1 MWGTISVHLILCIL
15 TYLAVMFLPVSYATE
30 NSGVAARHSNPDNS
44 FVRHTG
50 VNNRAEYFFL
60 DAQITS
66 QGANKFGKQI
76 QI

>member
-1 MWGTISVHLILCIL
+1 
-15 TYLAVMFLPVSYATE
+15 MFLPVSYATE

-44 FVRHTG
+44 FVQHTG

-60 DAQITS
+60 RCSNYLT
-66 QGANKFGKQI
+66 QGANKFAKQI